1 MLQEIYGSLATTA
14 YDSLSGST
22 CSLGGIQTQPGQE
35 VSEKKTRLSG
45 ARPDIFLP
53 FRVDIKGFG
62 TPLDYF
68 AVDNDFFHPG

>member
-1 MLQEIYGSLATTA
+1 MMQKIYGNLATTA
-14 YDSLSGST
+14 YESPFGLT

-45 ARPDIFLP
+45 ARPNIFLS
-53 FRVDIKGFG
+53 FRVDIKGLG

-68 AVDNDFFHPG
+68 TIDDDFFHPG